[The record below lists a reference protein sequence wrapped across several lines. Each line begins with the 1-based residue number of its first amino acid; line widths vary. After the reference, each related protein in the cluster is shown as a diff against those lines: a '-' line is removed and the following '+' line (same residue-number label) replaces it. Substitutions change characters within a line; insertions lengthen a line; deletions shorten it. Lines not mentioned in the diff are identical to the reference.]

1 MIEYSIINEGNNVN
15 YLFNNNLEFSFQ
27 TDIFYYSGLIA
38 FILNFKPN
46 FCINCY
52 IKNIYLSKLEY
63 IDILNFS
70 IINNRIS
77 PIKEIKLLKTV
88 TLLYNGS
95 LELKNQNII
104 KIINNNNKSKGEFDN
119 LDKKKKFEY
128 LNDNK
133 KVKLLLYFNL

>member
-46 FCINCY
+46 FCINYY

-63 IDILNFS
+63 IDIINFS

-133 KVKLLLYFNL
+133 KSKTFTIF